1 MSPRRKPDRDI
12 TTKTTGPKKL
22 GALRECSREEMEHA
36 TAVVMQNLGDSGA
49 SSLADLG
56 PASRTVLEALFAPAG
71 PARPP
76 HGVAKGNP
84 ERVAFLGRARA
95 YFAEQGRPLA
105 GVYVSPEREREYVAA
120 TGDRWQGV
128 GS

>member
-22 GALRECSREEMEHA
+22 GALREPSRTEMVAA
-36 TAVVMQNLGDSGA
+36 TTVVLNRFGDSPDA
-49 SSLADLG
+49 
-56 PASRTVLEALFAPAG
+56 RTVLEALFAPAG

-105 GVYVSPEREREYVAA
+105 GVYLSPEREREYVAA